1 MAKEKL
7 YKKCPR
13 CGEKTFINAKACD
26 GCKLIF
32 SRMEFASNKAGKQ
45 AIKAGNKEAVIKT
58 NQYPKDYNRWK
69 TLIIAFVGG
78 LFGAHNIYVGRYFKG
93 FFMMFAMI
101 VLCGL
106 ILAIPSSALAT
117 LFTNW
122 MFIPYGLITI
132 WWLYDLALI
141 ALGKYKIPVAL
152 ETMGKKEVVV
162 KNEQK

>member
-13 CGEKTFINAKACD
+13 CGEKTFVNAKACE

-32 SRMEFASNKAGKQ
+32 SRMEFASNKAGKK
-45 AIKAGNKEAVIKT
+45 AVLAGNKEAVIKT

-78 LFGAHNIYVGRYFKG
+78 IFGAHNIYVGRYFKG
-93 FFMMFAMI
+93 FFMLIAMV

-106 ILAIPSSALAT
+106 ILAIPSSTLAT

-122 MFIPYGLITI
+122 MFIPYGIIAI
-132 WWLYDLALI
+132 WWLSDLALI
-141 ALGKYKIPVAL
+141 AVGKYKIPVAL
-152 ETMGKKEVVV
+152 DKLGENMVV